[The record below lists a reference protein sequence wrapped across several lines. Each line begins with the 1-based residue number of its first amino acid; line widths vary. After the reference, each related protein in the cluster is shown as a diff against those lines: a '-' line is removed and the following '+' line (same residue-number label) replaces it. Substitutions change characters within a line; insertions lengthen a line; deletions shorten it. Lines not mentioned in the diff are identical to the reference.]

1 MLVYLFRRSDFPWV
15 GNWEERFY
23 RQTRP
28 WGGKT
33 FCRGLEF
40 STTPFAVPRRQT
52 ISEGPLFDESTFRW
66 LSALAEITVRY
77 MTLMVDIPS
86 DFSGVEEISVDDA
99 EVTIR
104 ERDSGRIVRVPAN
117 GRFVK
122 GTAVDQQ

>member
-1 MLVYLFRRSDFPWV
+1 
-15 GNWEERFY
+15 
-23 RQTRP
+23 
-28 WGGKT
+28 
-33 FCRGLEF
+33 
-40 STTPFAVPRRQT
+40 
-52 ISEGPLFDESTFRW
+52 
-66 LSALAEITVRY
+66 